1 MPDYND
7 KRLTPPSTPCRPV
20 QVRAGALP
28 VREGPLPDARLAT
41 EALFGEILD
50 VFEEQHGFALVQCQ
64 RDRYV
69 GWVPLAGLAER
80 LLVPTH
86 RVTRPHTH
94 AYAAPDLKSA
104 PQLTLSLG
112 ARVSIVAEEGDWC
125 HCQDAGWV
133 HQRHLA
139 SVKVPEE
146 DPASV
151 AERYLGTP
159 YLWGGR
165 SGLGIDCTGLT
176 QQAFEAAGVLLPR
189 DSDMQFAWAGQAIPD
204 WQAPG
209 TLQRGD
215 LVFWKGHV
223 GVMTD
228 ADHLLHANAWHM
240 AVAREPLNEAV
251 TRIAKY
257 YAEPIGARRI
267 HISDERGAVPAWMA
281 SA

>member
-1 MPDYND
+1 MPEYND
-7 KRLTPPSTPCRPV
+7 TRLTPPDRPARPV
-20 QVRAGALP
+20 QVRAGSVP
-28 VREGPLPDARLAT
+28 VRESPLPDARLAT

-69 GWVPLAGLAER
+69 GWVPLAGLSER
-80 LLVPTH
+80 LLMPTH
-86 RVTRPHTH
+86 RIIAPHTH
-94 AYAAPDLKSA
+94 AYAAPDLKS
-104 PQLTLSLG
+104 PPRLTLSLG
-112 ARVSIVAEEGDWC
+112 ASVSVFAEEGDWR

-133 HQRHLA
+133 HHRHIAELGMPDA
-139 SVKVPEE
+139 
-146 DPASV
+146 DPAGI
-151 AERYLGTP
+151 AQRYLGTP

-189 DSDMQFAWAGQAIPD
+189 DSDMQFAWVGEAIAD

-209 TLQRGD
+209 ALQRGD

-223 GVMTD
+223 GIMTD
-228 ADHLLHANAWHM
+228 ADYLLHANAWHM
-240 AVAREPLNEAV
+240 AVAHEPLEEAI

-257 YAEPIGARRI
+257 YAEPRGARRI
-267 HISDERGAVPAWMA
+267 QVSALKGREPAWKTGA
-281 SA
+281 

>member
-1 MPDYND
+1 
-7 KRLTPPSTPCRPV
+7 V
-20 QVRAGALP
+20 QVRAGAVP
-28 VREGPLPDARLAT
+28 VRESPLPDARLAT

-69 GWVPLAGLAER
+69 GWVPLAGLSER
-80 LLVPTH
+80 LLSPTH
-86 RVTRPHTH
+86 RIVAPHTH
-94 AYAAPDLKSA
+94 AYAAPDLKS
-104 PQLTLSLG
+104 PPRLTLSLG
-112 ARVSIVAEEGDWC
+112 ASVSVFAEEGDWR

-133 HQRHLA
+133 HHRHIAELGMPDA
-139 SVKVPEE
+139 
-146 DPASV
+146 DPAGV
-151 AERYLGTP
+151 AQRYLGTP

-189 DSDMQFAWAGQAIPD
+189 DSDMQFAWVGEAIAD

-209 TLQRGD
+209 ALQRGD

-223 GVMTD
+223 GIMTD
-228 ADHLLHANAWHM
+228 ADYLLHANAWHM
-240 AVAREPLNEAV
+240 AVAHEPLEEAI

-257 YAEPIGARRI
+257 YAEPRGARRI
-267 HISDERGAVPAWMA
+267 QVSALKGREPAWKTGA
-281 SA
+281 

>member
-7 KRLTPPSTPCRPV
+7 MRLTSPGTPSRPV
-20 QVRAGALP
+20 QVRAGSIP

-50 VFEEQHGFALVQCQ
+50 VFEEQHGFAFIQCQ

-80 LLVPTH
+80 LLIPTH
-86 RVTRPHTH
+86 RITRPHTH
-94 AYAAPDLKSA
+94 AYAAPDLKS
-104 PQLTLSLG
+104 PPRLILSLG
-112 ARVSIVAEEGDWC
+112 ARVSVIAEEGDWR

-139 SVKVPEE
+139 ELNVAEE
-146 DPASV
+146 DPVSV
-151 AERYLGTP
+151 AERYTGTP

-165 SGLGIDCTGLT
+165 SGLGLDCTGLT

-189 DSDMQFAWAGQAIPD
+189 DSDMQFAWAGENLPG
-204 WQAPG
+204 WREPG

-223 GVMTD
+223 GIMTD
-228 ADHLLHANAWHM
+228 PDHLLHANAWHM
-240 AVAREPLNEAV
+240 AVACEPLDGAI

-267 HISDERGAVPAWMA
+267 QISSEREVVPAWKTGA
-281 SA
+281 

>member
-7 KRLTPPSTPCRPV
+7 TRLTPPDRPSRPV
-20 QVRAGALP
+20 QVRAGSVP

-69 GWVPLAGLAER
+69 GWVPLAGLSER
-80 LLVPTH
+80 LLAPTH
-86 RVTRPHTH
+86 RISVPHTH
-94 AYAAPDLKSA
+94 AYAAPDLKA
-104 PQLTLSLG
+104 PPQLILSLG
-112 ARVSIVAEEGDWC
+112 ARMNVIAEEGDWR
-125 HCQDAGWV
+125 HCLDAGWV

-139 SVKVPEE
+139 DVGVSEE
-146 DPASV
+146 DPVSV
-151 AERYLGTP
+151 AERYIGTP

-189 DSDMQFAWAGQAIPD
+189 DSDMQFAWAGEAIAD
-204 WQAPG
+204 WRAPG
-209 TLQRGD
+209 ALQRGD

-223 GVMTD
+223 GIMTD
-228 ADHLLHANAWHM
+228 AEHLLHANAWHM
-240 AVAREPLNEAV
+240 AAACEPLEAAI
-251 TRIAKY
+251 TRIKTY

-267 HISDERGAVPAWMA
+267 QVSELKGLEPAWKA
-281 SA
+281 GA